1 MNNSHGIWA
10 EKYRPT
16 SLGTYIGNDDIKY
29 KVENMILHNDV
40 SHLLLYGSPG
50 TGKTSLAK
58 IIAKNTDC
66 EYLYLNLSDT
76 NGIDTVRDVIKEF
89 ASSVSFSTYKLII
102 CDEFDG
108 ATPNAQSAL
117 RNIMETYSK
126 NTRFILTCNYVE
138 RVIEPIQSRC
148 QVFNV
153 RPPSKKEVAEK
164 LVSILEAE
172 SVKYEIPDVA
182 TIVESCYPDIR
193 KCINYTQRQVMNGTL
208 NLDKQSLINQDYKL
222 KMLEYLKTGTKP
234 EAFKGIRQLLA
245 NNQVKDFSDMYRTL
259 YDNVDSYATGKVA
272 TVILLI
278 AEYQYMDSL
287 VVDKEINAM
296 ALIIK
301 ILGEIKK

>member
-66 EYLYLNLSDT
+66 EHLYLNLSDT

-193 KCINYTQRQVMNGTL
+193 KCINYTQR
-208 NLDKQSLINQDYKL
+208 
-222 KMLEYLKTGTKP
+222 
-234 EAFKGIRQLLA
+234 
-245 NNQVKDFSDMYRTL
+245 
-259 YDNVDSYATGKVA
+259 
-272 TVILLI
+272 
-278 AEYQYMDSL
+278 
-287 VVDKEINAM
+287 
-296 ALIIK
+296 
-301 ILGEIKK
+301 